1 MEKRDLIEGKLAYIL
16 IYHHKVWGKH
26 KYITNLNYEKQNQI
40 YNYRKCHF
48 NKIPFKNDI
57 RFFNLL
63 WQCSP
68 VWSTNTGI
76 LMTIIEKDVKL
87 SHIKLKIE
95 N

>member
-1 MEKRDLIEGKLAYIL
+1 MK
-16 IYHHKVWGKH
+16 
-26 KYITNLNYEKQNQI
+26 
-40 YNYRKCHF
+40 
-48 NKIPFKNDI
+48 NKIKYKIIESVISIKFPFKNDI